1 MRRFVP
7 VLFCFIA
14 LTSFNCSRNE
24 EPLKKK
30 ELPVDSSLVQNKQDF
45 PQYRFSFRPPVKWE
59 RLPKEMFDELK
70 GRLKEKYPRE
80 KGVVYNPIDLFYN
93 SEDKCMLYITSVN
106 FLSVKSDPY
115 YEYDKVLRSSFGSS
129 DVEYENYLKDG
140 FKLMQYII
148 HDDIRV
154 NFKAVFSPG
163 KESLVQFDYLFPN
176 AAFKEEIKAAESS
189 LGTLELM
196 E

>member
-7 VLFCFIA
+7 VLFYFIA
-14 LTSFNCSRNE
+14 LTAFNCSRNE

-30 ELPVDSSLVQNKQDF
+30 ELPVDSSLVQVKEDF
-45 PQYRFSFRPPVKWE
+45 SQYRFSFHPPVKWE

-70 GRLKEKYPRE
+70 NKLKEKYPRE
-80 KGVVYNPIDLFYN
+80 KGVIYNPIDLFYN

-129 DVEYENYLKDG
+129 DVEYENYLKG
-140 FKLMQYII
+140 NFKIMQYII
-148 HDDIRV
+148 HDGDRM

-163 KESLVQFDYLFPN
+163 KKELVQFDYLLPN
-176 AAFKEEIKAAESS
+176 AAYKEEFKAAESS
-189 LGTLELM
+189 LGTLELI

>member
-7 VLFCFIA
+7 VFFYFIVLTA
-14 LTSFNCSRNE
+14 LNCSGKE

-30 ELPVDSSLVQNKQDF
+30 EFIVDSSLVQNKEDF

-70 GRLKEKYPRE
+70 NRLKEKYPRE
-80 KGVVYNPIDLFYN
+80 RGVIYNPIDLFYN

-106 FLSVKSDPY
+106 FLSVKSDLY

-129 DVEYENYLKDG
+129 DVEYENYLKG
-140 FKLMQYII
+140 NFKIMQYII
-148 HDDIRV
+148 HDGARI

-163 KESLVQFDYLFPN
+163 RESLVQFDYLFPN
-176 AAFKEEIKAAESS
+176 AAFKNEIKAAESS